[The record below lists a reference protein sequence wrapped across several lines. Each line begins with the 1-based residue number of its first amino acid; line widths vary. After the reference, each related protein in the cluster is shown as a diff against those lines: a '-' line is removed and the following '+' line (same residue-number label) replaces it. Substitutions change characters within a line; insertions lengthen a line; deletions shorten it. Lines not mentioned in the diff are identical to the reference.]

1 MDNKFDELLIDYN
14 NLRLAINTRLNEF
27 KQVPEDKYF
36 YEMIYCLCTP
46 MSKATNALKVQ
57 EILQSKNY
65 HYNEIN
71 EIDITDIL
79 RNPENYIR
87 FHNQKAKFIE
97 YNKKQFDKIYK
108 VIKKDIE
115 PAEKRSELVKFVK
128 GFGYKEASHFL
139 RNIGIFGLAILDRH
153 ILKNLVKYEIIPNNY
168 KLKNYKDYINIE
180 TYFVNFANM
189 LKIEIEELDLLLW
202 ARETGE
208 VLK

>member
-14 NLRLAINTRLNEF
+14 NLSLAIKTRLNEF

-36 YEMIYCLCTP
+36 YEMVYCLCTP

-57 EILQSKNY
+57 EILQSLNY
-65 HYNEIN
+65 LNN
-71 EIDITDIL
+71 PIDITDIL
-79 RNPENYIR
+79 RNPKNYIR

-97 YNKKQFDKIYK
+97 YNKKQYDRIHK

-115 PAEKRSELVKFVK
+115 PAEKRNELVEFVK

-139 RNIGIFGLAILDRH
+139 RNIGIFDLAILDRH
-153 ILKNLVKYEIIPNNY
+153 ILKNLVKFEIIPNNY

-180 TYFVNFANM
+180 TYFVNFAKM